1 MFFREGNQGYEKS
14 NYYLFS
20 KKNLWRL
27 KMKAINLHKNAIRM
41 LAPDL
46 LFFGEAQNK
55 KKKLVEFLFHFLKE
69 LLKMN

>member
-1 MFFREGNQGYEKS
+1 
-14 NYYLFS
+14 
-20 KKNLWRL
+20 
-27 KMKAINLHKNAIRM
+27 MKAINLHKNAIRM

-69 LLKMN
+69 LVKMN

>member
-1 MFFREGNQGYEKS
+1 MKNLTTTYFQ
-14 NYYLFS
+14 

-55 KKKLVEFLFHFLKE
+55 KKKLVEFLFHFFKRTTKNE
-69 LLKMN
+69 LR